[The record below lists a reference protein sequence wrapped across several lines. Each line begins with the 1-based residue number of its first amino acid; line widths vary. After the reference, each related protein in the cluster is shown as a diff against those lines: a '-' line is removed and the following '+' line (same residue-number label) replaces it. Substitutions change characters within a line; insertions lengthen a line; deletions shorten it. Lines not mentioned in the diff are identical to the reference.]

1 MSLIYGIGINN
12 GKYLAKRDKRHLKE
26 YSLWCSMLSRCSPK
40 MWLTRLSYTDT
51 TCSENFKDYSYF
63 YEWCQEQ
70 AGFKSTDENG
80 ISWHLDK
87 DLLIKGNKL
96 YSENTCVFIP
106 SKINNLLTKREYSRG
121 NHPIGVYLDKRNS
134 RFMTRCS
141 NGTGKDIY
149 LGSFKCPVEAFKT
162 YKTFKENYIKQ
173 IAEQYKLQID
183 SRAYDALI
191 NYKVEITD

>member
-1 MSLIYGIGINN
+1 
-12 GKYLAKRDKRHLKE
+12 
-26 YSLWCSMLSRCSPK
+26 